1 MEENPMDN
9 NVYRPRIID
18 SAVEQHLRAF
28 GAVCIEGPK
37 WCGKTWTAQ
46 KHAQSAFFVGDPAG
60 NFQNRQ
66 LAQIDPSLVLKGKT
80 PRLIDEWQEVPS
92 LWDAVRF
99 TVDQGNRKGQ
109 FILTGSATPSHK
121 GIMHSGTGRIARLRM
136 MPMSL
141 FESGNSSGDVSLKN
155 LCAGNLENRLTKEIG
170 LQDLASYILRG
181 GWPGNL
187 QLSTD
192 DAVKI
197 PTQYLNNVVTN
208 DVVKVDDKAR
218 DEAKMRLLL
227 RSLARNESTT
237 ATRARLKSDMQGV
250 EQLTVDEDTIADYLN
265 IFARLFIIENQKP
278 FATAIRSSLRI
289 KQAEKRHFVDPSFA
303 CSLLGI
309 TNEDQLIG
317 DLRTFGFL
325 FEALCERD
333 LRIYAQSFGANL
345 LHYQDYSND
354 EIDAV
359 VELPDGNWSAFEIK
373 LGAHQIDEAA
383 AKLLDVNKKFEH
395 PATTLCVIC
404 GLSNAVYRRSDGVC
418 VVPITSLKP

>member
-1 MEENPMDN
+1 MDN
-9 NVYRPRIID
+9 NFYRPRIID

-28 GAVCIEGPK
+28 GAVCIEGAK

-46 KHAQSAFFVGDPAG
+46 RHAQSAFLVGDPAG

-66 LAQIDPSLVLKGKT
+66 LAQIDPSLVLQGKQ

-99 TVDQGNRKGQ
+99 TVDQSITKGQ
-109 FILTGSATPSHK
+109 FILTGSATPAHK
-121 GIMHSGTGRIARLRM
+121 GVMHSGTGRIARLRM

-141 FESGNSSGDVSLKN
+141 YESGDSSGKVSLKN
-155 LCAGNLENRLTKEIG
+155 LCIGIFENVITGEVS
-170 LQDLASYILRG
+170 LQALASYILRG

-187 QLSTD
+187 QLSTE

-197 PTQYLNNVVTN
+197 PAQYLANVVTD
-208 DVVKVDDKAR
+208 DVAKVDEKVR
-218 DEAKMRLLL
+218 DETKLRLLL

-237 ATRARLKSDMQGV
+237 ATRARLKHDIQGV
-250 EQLTVDEDTIADYLN
+250 EQSTVDEDTIAEYLN
-265 IFARLFIIENQKP
+265 IFTKLFIIENQKP
-278 FATAIRSSLRI
+278 FAAAIRSSLRI

-303 CSLLGI
+303 SSLLGI
-309 TNEDQLIG
+309 TDAERLIG

-345 LHYQDYSND
+345 LHYQDYGND

-359 VELPDGNWSAFEIK
+359 VELADGSWSAFEIK
-373 LGAHQIDEAA
+373 LGANQIDEAA
-383 AKLLDVNKKFEH
+383 ARLLDINQKFER

-404 GLSNAVYRRSDGVC
+404 GRSNAAYRRPDSVC
-418 VVPITSLKP
+418 VVPITALKP

>member
-1 MEENPMDN
+1 MDN
-9 NVYRPRIID
+9 KLYRPRIID

-28 GAVCIEGPK
+28 GAVCIEGAK

-46 KHAQSAFFVGDPAG
+46 RHAQSAFLVGDPVG

-66 LAQIDPSLVLKGKT
+66 LAQIDPSLVLQGKQ

-99 TVDQGNRKGQ
+99 TVDQSITKGQ
-109 FILTGSATPSHK
+109 FILTGSATPAHK

-141 FESGNSSGDVSLKN
+141 FESGDSSGKVSLKN
-155 LCAGNLENRLTKEIG
+155 LCAGTFENVITGEAS
-170 LQDLASYILRG
+170 LQALAFLILRG

-187 QLSTD
+187 QLSTE

-197 PTQYLNNVVTN
+197 PAQYLANVVT
-208 DVVKVDDKAR
+208 DDIAKVDEKVR
-218 DEAKMRLLL
+218 DVAKLRLLL

-237 ATRARLKSDMQGV
+237 ATRASLKRDIQGV
-250 EQLTVDEDTIADYLN
+250 EQSSIDEDTIADYLN
-265 IFARLFIIENQKP
+265 IFAKLFIIENQKP
-278 FATAIRSSLRI
+278 FASAIRSSLRI
-289 KQAEKRHFVDPSFA
+289 KQAEKHHLVDPSFA

-309 TNEDQLIG
+309 TDEERLIG

-345 LHYQDYSND
+345 LHYQDYGND

-359 VELPDGNWSAFEIK
+359 VELADGSWSAFEIK
-373 LGAHQIDEAA
+373 LGANQIDEAA
-383 AKLLDVNKKFEH
+383 AKLLDINQKFER

-404 GLSNAVYRRSDGVC
+404 GRSNAAYRRPDGVC
-418 VVPITSLKP
+418 VVPITALKP

>member
-1 MEENPMDN
+1 MDN
-9 NVYRPRIID
+9 NSYRPRIID
-18 SAVEQHLRAF
+18 SAVEQYLRAF

-46 KHAQSAFFVGDPAG
+46 KHSQSAFLAGDPAG
-60 NFQNRQ
+60 DFQNRQ
-66 LAQIDPSLVLKGKT
+66 LAQIDPSLVLQGKK

-99 TVDQGNRKGQ
+99 AVDQSTTKGQ
-109 FILTGSATPSHK
+109 FILTGSATPVHK
-121 GIMHSGTGRIARLRM
+121 GIMHTGTGRIARLRM

-141 FESGNSSGDVSLKN
+141 FESGDSSGEVSLKD
-155 LCAGNLENRLTKEIG
+155 LCAGNLENTKTSEVS
-170 LQDLASYILRG
+170 LQSLASFILRG
-181 GWPGNL
+181 GWPGSL
-187 QLSTD
+187 GLPTE

-197 PTQYLNNVVTN
+197 PAQYLDNVVTD
-208 DVVKVDDKAR
+208 DVAKVDDKAR
-218 DEAKMRLLL
+218 DEAKLRLLL

-237 ATRARLKSDMQGV
+237 AARARLKSDMQGV
-250 EQLTVDEDTIADYLN
+250 EQSTIDEDTIAGYLN
-265 IFARLFIIENQKP
+265 IFERLFIIENQKP

-303 CSLLGI
+303 ASLLGI
-309 TNEDQLIG
+309 TNEDRLIG

-345 LHYQDYSND
+345 LHYQDYGND

-359 VELPDGNWSAFEIK
+359 VELANGSWSAFEIK
-373 LGAHQIDEAA
+373 LGATQIDKAS
-383 AKLLDVNKKFEH
+383 AKLLSLNQKFER
-395 PATTLCVIC
+395 PATNLCVIC
-404 GLSNAVYRRSDGVC
+404 GLSNAAYRRPDGVC
-418 VVPITSLKP
+418 VVPITALKP

>member
-1 MEENPMDN
+1 MDN
-9 NVYRPRIID
+9 KAYRPRIID
-18 SAVEQHLRAF
+18 SGVEQHLRAF
-28 GAVCIEGPK
+28 GAVCIEGAK

-46 KHAQSAFFVGDPAG
+46 RHAQSAFLVGDPAG

-66 LAQIDPSLVLKGKT
+66 LAQIDPSLVLQGKQ

-99 TVDQGNRKGQ
+99 TVDQSITKGH
-109 FILTGSATPSHK
+109 FILTGSATTAHK

-141 FESGNSSGDVSLKN
+141 FESGDSSGKISLKKLCTGTFENAVTGEVSLQ
-155 LCAGNLENRLTKEIG
+155 A
-170 LQDLASYILRG
+170 LAFFILRG

-187 QLSTD
+187 QLSTE

-197 PTQYLNNVVTN
+197 PAQYLANVVTD
-208 DVVKVDDKAR
+208 DVAKVDEKVR
-218 DEAKMRLLL
+218 DEAKLRLLL

-237 ATRARLKSDMQGV
+237 ATRASLKRDIQGV
-250 EQLTVDEDTIADYLN
+250 EQSNIDEDTIADYLN
-265 IFARLFIIENQKP
+265 IFAKLFIIENQKP
-278 FATAIRSSLRI
+278 FASAIRSSLRI
-289 KQAEKRHFVDPSFA
+289 KQAEKRHLVDPSFA

-309 TNEDQLIG
+309 TDEERLIG

-345 LHYQDYSND
+345 LHYQDYGND

-359 VELPDGNWSAFEIK
+359 VELADGSWSAFEIK
-373 LGAHQIDEAA
+373 LGANQIDEAA
-383 AKLLDVNKKFEH
+383 ARLLDINKKFER

-404 GLSNAVYRRSDGVC
+404 GRSNAAYRRPDGVC
-418 VVPITSLKP
+418 VVPITALRP

>member
-1 MEENPMDN
+1 MDN
-9 NVYRPRIID
+9 NLYQPRIID
-18 SAVEQHLRAF
+18 SVVEQHLRAF

-37 WCGKTWTAQ
+37 WCGKTWTAE
-46 KHAQSAFFVGDPAG
+46 KHSQSAFLVGNPAG

-66 LAQIDPSLVLKGKT
+66 LAQIDPSLVLKGKQ

-99 TVDQGNRKGQ
+99 TVDQSTMKGQ

-121 GIMHSGTGRIARLRM
+121 GVMHSGTGRIARLRM

-141 FESGNSSGDVSLKN
+141 FESENSCGKVSLKN
-155 LCAGNLENRLTKEIG
+155 LCTGTLENAITGEVSLKS
-170 LQDLASYILRG
+170 LASYILRG

-187 QLSTD
+187 QLSTE

-197 PTQYLNNVVTN
+197 PAQYLENLVTE
-208 DVVKVDDKAR
+208 DIAKVDDKVR

-250 EQLTVDEDTIADYLN
+250 EQLTIDEDTIADYLN
-265 IFARLFIIENQKP
+265 VFAKLFIIENQKP

-289 KQAEKRHFVDPSFA
+289 KQAEKRHLVDPSFA

-309 TNEDQLIG
+309 TDEDRLIG

-333 LRIYAQSFGANL
+333 LKIYAQSFGANL

-359 VELPDGNWSAFEIK
+359 VELANGSWSAFEIK
-373 LGAHQIDEAA
+373 LGANQIDEAA
-383 AKLLDVNKKFEH
+383 AKLVDINKKFER

-404 GLSNAVYRRSDGVC
+404 GLTNAAYRRPDGVC
-418 VVPITSLKP
+418 VVPITALKP

>member
-1 MEENPMDN
+1 MDN
-9 NVYRPRIID
+9 KAYRPRIID

-28 GAVCIEGPK
+28 GAVCIEGAK

-46 KHAQSAFFVGDPAG
+46 RHVQSAFLVGDPAG

-66 LAQIDPSLVLKGKT
+66 LAQIDPSLVLQGKQ

-99 TVDQGNRKGQ
+99 TVDQSITKGQ
-109 FILTGSATPSHK
+109 FILTGSATPAHK

-141 FESGNSSGDVSLKN
+141 FESGDSSGKVSLKN
-155 LCAGNLENRLTKEIG
+155 LCTGTFENVITGEVS
-170 LQDLASYILRG
+170 LQALAFFILRG

-187 QLSTD
+187 QLSTE
-192 DAVKI
+192 DAIKI
-197 PTQYLNNVVTN
+197 PAQYLANVVID
-208 DVVKVDDKAR
+208 DVAKVDEKVR
-218 DEAKMRLLL
+218 DEAKLRLLL

-237 ATRARLKSDMQGV
+237 ATRASLKRDIQGV
-250 EQLTVDEDTIADYLN
+250 EQSSIDEDTIADYLN
-265 IFARLFIIENQKP
+265 IFAKLFIIENQKP
-278 FATAIRSSLRI
+278 FASAIRSSLRI
-289 KQAEKRHFVDPSFA
+289 KQAEKLHLVDPSFA

-309 TNEDQLIG
+309 TDEQRLIG

-345 LHYQDYSND
+345 LHYQDYGND

-359 VELPDGNWSAFEIK
+359 VELADGSWSAFEIK
-373 LGAHQIDEAA
+373 LGANQIDEAA
-383 AKLLDVNKKFEH
+383 ARLLEINKKFER

-404 GLSNAVYRRSDGVC
+404 GRSNAAYRRPDGVC
-418 VVPITSLKP
+418 VVPITALKP

>member
-1 MEENPMDN
+1 MDN
-9 NVYRPRIID
+9 KAYRPRMID

-28 GAVCIEGPK
+28 GAVCIEGAK

-46 KHAQSAFFVGDPAG
+46 KHAQSAFLVGDPAG

-66 LAQIDPSLVLKGKT
+66 LAQIDPSLVLHGKQ

-99 TVDQGNRKGQ
+99 TVDQSITKGQ
-109 FILTGSATPSHK
+109 FILTGSATPAHK

-141 FESGNSSGDVSLKN
+141 FESGDSSGKVSLKN
-155 LCAGNLENRLTKEIG
+155 LCTGSFENVITGEVS
-170 LQDLASYILRG
+170 LQALAFFILRG
-181 GWPGNL
+181 GWPSNL
-187 QLSTD
+187 QLSTE

-197 PTQYLNNVVTN
+197 PVQYLANVVTD
-208 DVVKVDDKAR
+208 DVAKVDEKVR
-218 DEAKMRLLL
+218 DEVKLRLLL

-237 ATRARLKSDMQGV
+237 ATRASLKRDIQGV
-250 EQLTVDEDTIADYLN
+250 EQSNIDEDTIADYLN
-265 IFARLFIIENQKP
+265 IFAKLFIIENQKP
-278 FATAIRSSLRI
+278 FASAIRSSLRI
-289 KQAEKRHFVDPSFA
+289 KQAEKRHLVDPSFA

-309 TNEDQLIG
+309 TDEERLIG

-345 LHYQDYSND
+345 LHYQDYGND

-359 VELPDGNWSAFEIK
+359 VELADGSWSAFEIK
-373 LGAHQIDEAA
+373 LGANQIDEAA
-383 AKLLDVNKKFEH
+383 ARLLDINKKFER

-404 GLSNAVYRRSDGVC
+404 GRSSAAYRRPDGVC
-418 VVPITSLKP
+418 VVPITALKP